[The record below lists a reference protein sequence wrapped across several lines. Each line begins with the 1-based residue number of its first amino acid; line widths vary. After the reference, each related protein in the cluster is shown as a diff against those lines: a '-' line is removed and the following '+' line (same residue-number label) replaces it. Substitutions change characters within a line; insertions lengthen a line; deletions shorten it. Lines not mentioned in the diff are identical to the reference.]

1 MFFWVAFL
9 HSNLSVIFDIGI
21 LQPFLHLFF
30 VQYLFEAFTIVDF
43 YVLFYHAFCWL
54 YKVLKTY

>member
-1 MFFWVAFL
+1 MFYIMFNIYIF
-9 HSNLSVIFDIGI
+9 NLLKEPYAINSM
-21 LQPFLHLFF
+21 
-30 VQYLFEAFTIVDF
+30 AFTIVDF